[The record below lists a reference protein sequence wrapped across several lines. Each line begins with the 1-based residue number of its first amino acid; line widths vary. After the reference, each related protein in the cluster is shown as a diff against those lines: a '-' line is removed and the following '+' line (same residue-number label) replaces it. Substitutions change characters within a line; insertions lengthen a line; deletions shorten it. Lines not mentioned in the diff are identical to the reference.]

1 MGCESTTAHH
11 RLTMKQLSLKVIAA
25 ALAVLFSL
33 LGMVLLVLDP
43 LVLQTLR
50 YQGFDQY
57 QRWQPRVYVPAPVRI
72 IDIDEESLEK
82 IGQWPWPRNRLAEMV
97 ERLSGAGAAAIGFD
111 VVFAEPDRTSP
122 QAIAELWP
130 LAPDDRQRLLGL
142 PNHDAVFAEAL
153 ADRAVVLGFAAQRG
167 VAPHAAMRNPTAHH
181 RLVWVGPPAL
191 QALHAFTSAVP
202 ALPELDAAAAGNGAL
217 TFVPDGDGVVRR
229 VPMLLRL
236 NDEPIPTLV
245 TETLRVA
252 LDVRNHLIVT
262 TESNPP
268 ALQAVR
274 VGEFTIPTTRRG
286 ELWVHYTQPV
296 PERYLPAWQ
305 ALTGAFDPALVEGH
319 LVLVGSSAQGL
330 MDLRFNPL
338 GRIMPGV
345 EAHAQA
351 LEQIL
356 TGHFLQ
362 RPAWSL
368 ALEALLVVL
377 GAVVLAGVAT
387 HMRALPAAG
396 VALASVG
403 GVLYLGWWSFS
414 SHSLLINTFTP
425 ALVMLATFVV
435 SSLVHHF
442 WSERQQRFIKDA
454 FARYVSPN
462 RVEYLVN
469 HPQELEL
476 GGKRQTCSF
485 IFTDLAGFTSLMEKI
500 DPAQALVL
508 LNRYLEEMI
517 SIAFRHQGT
526 LDRIVGDAVAIM
538 FSAPVPQPDHPQ
550 RALNCAL
557 EMHAFATRYAN
568 DLQAQGIP
576 FGQTRIGVHSGEVI
590 VGNFGGNAIFDYRAL
605 GDPVNT
611 AARLES
617 VNKHLGTQVC
627 VSEVTLADC
636 KGVEVRPVG
645 RLVLKGKTKALQV
658 FEPMTSETRYY
669 YAPLTDYLAAYG
681 AMEQGDEEARQQFA
695 ALQAAH
701 PQDPLVALHHER
713 LSQAGAA
720 EPTDRMVMDAK

>member
-1 MGCESTTAHH
+1 MA
-11 RLTMKQLSLKVIAA
+11 MKQLSLKFIAA
-25 ALAVLFSL
+25 TLAVLFAL
-33 LGMVLLVLDP
+33 LGLLLLVTDP
-43 LVLQTLR
+43 LAMQTLR
-50 YQGFDQY
+50 HQGFDQY
-57 QRWQPRVYVPAPVRI
+57 QRWQPRVYEPAPVRI
-72 IDIDEESLEK
+72 IDIDEESLAK

-97 ERLSGAGAAAIGFD
+97 ERLSDAGAAAIGFD

-122 QAIAELWP
+122 QSIAELWP
-130 LAPDDRQRLLGL
+130 LEPHERQRLLSL
-142 PNHDAVFAEAL
+142 PNHDDVFAAAL
-153 ADRAVVLGFAAQRG
+153 VDRAVVLGFAALRG
-167 VAPHAAMRNPTAHH
+167 AASQGAEHSPTAHH
-181 RLVWVGPPAL
+181 RFVWMGPPAL
-191 QALHAFTSAVP
+191 QALHGFSSAVP
-202 ALPELDAAAAGNGAL
+202 ALPALEQAAAGNGAL

-236 NDEPIPTLV
+236 NDQPIPTLV
-245 TETLRVA
+245 TETLRVG
-252 LDVRNHLIVT
+252 LDARNHVIVT
-262 TESNPP
+262 VDRNPP
-268 ALQAVR
+268 ALEAVR
-274 VGEFTIPTTRRG
+274 VGEFTIPTTAQG
-286 ELWVHYTQPV
+286 ELWVHYTRPV
-296 PERYLPAWQ
+296 PERYLPAWR
-305 ALTGAFDPALVEGH
+305 ALSGDFDPALVEGH
-319 LVLVGSSAQGL
+319 LVLIGSSAQGL

-368 ALEALLVVL
+368 ALEALLVVS
-377 GAVVLAGVAT
+377 GAVLLAGVAT
-387 HMRALPAAG
+387 YMGALPAAA
-396 VALASVG
+396 VALVSTG

-442 WSERQQRFIKDA
+442 WSERQQRFIKSA
-454 FARYVSPN
+454 FARYISPN

-469 HPQELEL
+469 HPDELEL

-500 DPAQALVL
+500 DPGQALVL

-517 SIAFRHQGT
+517 TIAFRHQGT

-550 RALNCAL
+550 RALDCAL
-557 EMHAFATRYAN
+557 EMHAFATRYAR

-576 FGQTRIGVHSGEVI
+576 FGQTRMGVHSGEVI

-617 VNKHLGTQVC
+617 VNKHLGTLVC
-627 VSEVTLADC
+627 VSEATLAAC
-636 KGVEVRPVG
+636 SGVHARPVG
-645 RLVLKGKTKALQV
+645 RLMLKGKSKALQV
-658 FEPMTSETRYY
+658 FEPLTTPAAAH
-669 YAPLTDYLAAYG
+669 YAPLPDYLAAYRV
-681 AMEQGDEEARQQFA
+681 MESGDAAAKSQFA
-695 ALQAAH
+695 ALYQSF
-701 PQDPLVALHHER
+701 PQDPLVVLHHER
-713 LSQAGAA
+713 LNQPGNDEIS
-720 EPTDRMVMDAK
+720 DLMVMEAK